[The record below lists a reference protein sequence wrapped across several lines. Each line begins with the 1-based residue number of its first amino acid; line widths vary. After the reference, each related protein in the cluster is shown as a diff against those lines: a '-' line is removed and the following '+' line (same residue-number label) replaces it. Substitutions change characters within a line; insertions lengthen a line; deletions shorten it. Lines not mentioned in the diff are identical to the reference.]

1 MTTSADPARLGAV
14 EAASAIAAGTLG
26 IEEFLDALMARIDA
40 RDGEISAWA
49 CLDAEGAWSQARE
62 LDRHA
67 ATGPLHGVPVGVKD
81 VIDVQGI
88 PSAYGSPAFA
98 ANIPQRDAACV
109 ARLRR
114 AGALILGKTVTAEF
128 ATYSPGPTRNPRD
141 PSRTPGGSS
150 SGSAAAVADCQV
162 PLALGTQTAGSVI
175 RPASFCGIFGFKPSF
190 GRYEIEGMLPTAPSL
205 DTLGT
210 FARSVADIALLDAV
224 LAGEAHIG
232 LPVPR
237 VTGIAICRS
246 PTWQQASPD
255 MRRALEDAGARLAQS
270 GASVRELDLGA
281 QFEGLAEAQA
291 VLHRHEAFRCL
302 GEIRRN
308 KADQVSEVFRN
319 FIDAGERVTAA
330 EYAAALAMQSSCR
343 TAFEDLLGPDELLLT
358 PGAPGVAPPGVAATG
373 DPAFNRIWTALGVPC
388 LGFPAALDAAGM
400 PLGLQWVGRA
410 GGDRALLAAA
420 DGLCLLLGA
429 PQRIPFND

>member
-1 MTTSADPARLGAV
+1 MLGDYGARV
-14 EAASAIAAGTLG
+14 IK
-26 IEEFLDALMARIDA
+26 IEPPGVGDAYRNL
-40 RDGEISAWA
+40 
-49 CLDAEGAWSQARE
+49 
-62 LDRHA
+62 
-67 ATGPLHGVPVGVKD
+67 
-81 VIDVQGI
+81 
-88 PSAYGSPAFA
+88 F
-98 ANIPQRDAACV
+98 
-109 ARLRR
+109 RLR
-114 AGALILGKTVTAEF
+114 GTPDEVDYFWTLE
-128 ATYSPGPTRNPRD
+128 SRNKE
-141 PSRTPGGSS
+141 S
-150 SGSAAAVADCQV
+150 
-162 PLALGTQTAGSVI
+162 LALDLR
-175 RPASFCGIFGFKPSF
+175 RP
-190 GRYEIEGMLPTAPSL
+190 
-205 DTLGT
+205 
-210 FARSVADIALLDAV
+210 
-224 LAGEAHIG
+224 
-232 LPVPR
+232 
-237 VTGIAICRS
+237 
-246 PTWQQASPD
+246 
-255 MRRALEDAGARLAQS
+255 
-270 GASVRELDLGA
+270 
-281 QFEGLAEAQA
+281 EAQA